1 MPPLMPEGYRVLAYD
16 VLDSTMDEAR
26 RQAANGAGT
35 PLWIIAA
42 SQTKGRG
49 RRNRAWTSGAGNL
62 LCTLL
67 LKPEAAAAEAA
78 KLSFLAALSVGE
90 SLDQFTGNPL
100 RIRFKWPNDVL
111 LDGAKVAGILL
122 EAESA
127 PAGPLAWLSIGIGV
141 NLALYPENTEWP
153 ATSLAA
159 TGITAPHPHAALE
172 VLAAR
177 FALWLARWRN
187 EGFAPV
193 KAAWLERAAR
203 LGEKIEV
210 RLDKETLHGIFS
222 TLDGSGALVLT
233 QPEGAIRL
241 ISAGDVFFPGD

>member
-1 MPPLMPEGYRVLAYD
+1 MPPLMPDGYRVLVYD
-16 VLDSTMDEAR
+16 ELDSTMDEAR
-26 RQAANGAGT
+26 RQAAQGAT
-35 PLWIIAA
+35 APLWIIAA

-49 RRNRAWTSGAGNL
+49 RRNRAWASGTGNL

-67 LKPEAAAAEAA
+67 LNPNTSAAEAA
-78 KLSFLAALSVGE
+78 KLSFLAALAVGE
-90 SLDQFTGNPL
+90 SLDQFIGSPL

-141 NLALYPENTEWP
+141 NLAYHPEHTEWP

-159 TGITAPHPHAALE
+159 SGIAPLHPHAALE
-172 VLAAR
+172 RLAAR
-177 FALWLARWRN
+177 FAHWLERWRK

-193 KAAWLERAAR
+193 KTAWLERAAR
-203 LGEKIEV
+203 RGEKIEV

-222 TLDGSGALVLT
+222 TLDDSGALVLT
-233 QPEGAIRL
+233 QPDGAIRL
-241 ISAGDVFFPGD
+241 ISAGDVFFFQ